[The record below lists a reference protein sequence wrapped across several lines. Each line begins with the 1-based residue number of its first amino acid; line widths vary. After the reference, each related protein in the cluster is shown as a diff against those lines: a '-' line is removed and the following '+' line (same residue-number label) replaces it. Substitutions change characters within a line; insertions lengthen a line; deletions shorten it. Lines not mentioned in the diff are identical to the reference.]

1 MFVHSQNFVV
11 WTFKQKKKRNLREW
25 RKCCGRRVSWQVA
38 KTVGTTCTIIDFSP
52 VCVRVCVC
60 VLRHI
65 YIHKRS
71 PPCVSV
77 FLSGV
82 CARTHVVRPGRKPE
96 KTWPRA
102 QIYSGVLG
110 RRREKKRAKTLTSL
124 NTRSHFLFRVE
135 ENNQKKSIGERDST
149 HTVVYETRPE
159 KRPAKWC
166 LPIDRSNLQAWVFL
180 CISYI
185 LYMPCIYI

>member
-1 MFVHSQNFVV
+1 MSIHKILLFERL
-11 WTFKQKKKRNLREW
+11 KKKRNLREW

-52 VCVRVCVC
+52 VCVWVCVC

-110 RRREKKRAKTLTSL
+110 RREKKRAKTLTSL

-135 ENNQKKSIGERDST
+135 ENNQKNLLERGT
-149 HTVVYETRPE
+149 AHTRLFMKHGQKNDQQNDVYP
-159 KRPAKWC
+159 
-166 LPIDRSNLQAWVFL
+166 
-180 CISYI
+180 
-185 LYMPCIYI
+185 